1 MNSKRLFCLKRA
13 FLIIC
18 ITLFLI
24 NLHIVLNNPN
34 TLQNIFDNGIGI
46 RTSSFSKTS
55 SEYIPMIRKIVKE
68 NDTGNSNFDL
78 DFGLV

>member
-1 MNSKRLFCLKRA
+1 MNSKRLFSLKRA

-34 TLQNIFDNGIGI
+34 TLQNIFNNGIGI
-46 RTSSFSKTS
+46 RTSSFSKKS
-55 SEYIPMIRKIVKE
+55 SEYLPMIRKIVKE
-68 NDTGNSNFDL
+68 NDTGNSNVDL
-78 DFGLV
+78 CF

>member
-1 MNSKRLFCLKRA
+1 MNSKRLFSLKRA

-34 TLQNIFDNGIGI
+34 TLQNIFNNGIGI
-46 RTSSFSKTS
+46 RTSSFSKKS
-55 SEYIPMIRKIVKE
+55 SEYLPMIRKIVKE
-68 NDTGNSNFDL
+68 NDTGNSNVDL
-78 DFGLV
+78 FF